1 MKPENSFNSL
11 KEDGLLASDAPKRE
25 YLIVTA
31 DDFGYAQQRDKGII
45 EAFNNG
51 IITRASLLVN
61 GFSARTTAV
70 KLAQEHGLILGI
82 HLNLTEGKP
91 VSENGN
97 TSLTSE
103 GNCFFRGKFGFRDAL
118 SRGEI
123 NMSHVENE
131 VKAQIETFIGHVGY
145 RPNHVDGHQH
155 IHVLPEIRD
164 VIAEVMNLY
173 SLNQIRIPFESEL
186 GRWFDGNNDFYNKV
200 FEDASTAMDIYTKYH
215 IRFPALFMGI
225 SLMGKHTNVERI
237 IQTYKATKTQQQPP
251 PSICEFM
258 VHPGYPCVGNQGGCG
273 QGPDEFACSTEREHE
288 LNVLCNSKL
297 KRTLTEFNVKLIS

>member
-11 KEDGLLASDAPKRE
+11 KEDGLLASDTPKCE

-31 DDFGYAQQRDKGII
+31 DDFGYAVQRDKGII

-61 GFSARTTAV
+61 GFSAGTTAV

-123 NMSHVENE
+123 NMSHVE
-131 VKAQIETFIGHVGY
+131 
-145 RPNHVDGHQH
+145 
-155 IHVLPEIRD
+155 
-164 VIAEVMNLY
+164 
-173 SLNQIRIPFESEL
+173 
-186 GRWFDGNNDFYNKV
+186 
-200 FEDASTAMDIYTKYH
+200 
-215 IRFPALFMGI
+215 
-225 SLMGKHTNVERI
+225 
-237 IQTYKATKTQQQPP
+237 
-251 PSICEFM
+251 
-258 VHPGYPCVGNQGGCG
+258 
-273 QGPDEFACSTEREHE
+273 
-288 LNVLCNSKL
+288 
-297 KRTLTEFNVKLIS
+297 